1 MMMIDA
7 VLNIGGKLID
17 RLWQDPDKKAQAQLE
32 LFKLQQ
38 SGELQVIAAQLEINK
53 IEAASP
59 STFVAGWRPA
69 MGWVCVLAFATQFL
83 IGPIGTWVA
92 MLFGKLLTF
101 PTLSLNELMPIL
113 LGMLGLVGARS
124 FEKVNGVAAK

>member
-1 MMMIDA
+1 MIDA